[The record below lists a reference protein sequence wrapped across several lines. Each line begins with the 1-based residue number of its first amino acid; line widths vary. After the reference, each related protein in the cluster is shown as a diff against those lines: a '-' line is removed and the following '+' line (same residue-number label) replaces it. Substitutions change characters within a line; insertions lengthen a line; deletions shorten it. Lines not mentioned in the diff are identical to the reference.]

1 MSRCITIC
9 PIGFVEKDVLD
20 RIIECIENLCGVACQ
35 ISQGMGTPH
44 YAYNEKRSQYHS
56 KAILKRLLLDQRQD
70 SIRLIGVTNVD
81 LYVPILK
88 YVYGL
93 AQIDGHCAVISLH
106 RLRPEFYDEPPNPD
120 LLMDRAEKTV
130 LHELGHSMGLTHCID
145 RRCIMYSSTRIGDT
159 DHKNS
164 RFCPTCSDL
173 FRWYLGKC
181 LEDDNA

>member
-1 MSRCITIC
+1 ME
-9 PIGFVEKDVLD
+9 P
-20 RIIECIENLCGVACQ
+20 
-35 ISQGMGTPH
+35 PH

-93 AQIDGHCAVISLH
+93 ALIDGHCAVISLH
-106 RLRPEFYDEPPNPD
+106 RLRPEFYNKPPNPD
-120 LLMDRAEKTV
+120 LLMERVEKTV

-159 DHKNS
+159 DHKSS